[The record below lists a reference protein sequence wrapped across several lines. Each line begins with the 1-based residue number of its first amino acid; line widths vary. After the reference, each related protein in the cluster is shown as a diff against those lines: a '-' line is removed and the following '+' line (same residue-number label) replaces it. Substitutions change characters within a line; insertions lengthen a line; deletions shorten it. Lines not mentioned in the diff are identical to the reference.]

1 MTLGEEDARSKL
13 LQELLND
20 ALEGPT
26 SRLMRLA
33 PEKMAYRELPPG
45 NWSQLYCLYQAHCLA
60 LKQPV
65 ASRSVFYQCTEQWR
79 HCLKFRHKST
89 HSVCGVCDKLK
100 AEMRHCGSFL
110 EHARA
115 ADRLL
120 QHLTM
125 TWKSREQYWHA
136 RSLSQAKQELL
147 CVIIDGYDRS
157 KPLLPRWT
165 QGRAPKGGAFESWL
179 DNWGAKTCADRKK
192 CHIAVFIQLLN
203 NQSSVRL

>member
-1 MTLGEEDARSKL
+1 MSC
-13 LQELLND
+13 
-20 ALEGPT
+20 P
-26 SRLMRLA
+26 LA
-33 PEKMAYRELPPG
+33 IGA
-45 NWSQLYCLYQAHCLA
+45 NSIASTCLA

-79 HCLKFRHKST
+79 HCLKFRRKST